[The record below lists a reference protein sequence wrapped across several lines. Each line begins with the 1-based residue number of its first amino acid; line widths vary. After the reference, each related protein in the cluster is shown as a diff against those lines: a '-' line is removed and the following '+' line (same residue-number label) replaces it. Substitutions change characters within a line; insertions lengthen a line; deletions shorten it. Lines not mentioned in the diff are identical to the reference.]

1 MIEQVK
7 DLVSIPLSIFES
19 IFATK
24 ICNFQNERDTIA
36 YFNEFDKSI
45 LTLLEDELK
54 EQYEKEQV
62 HDFLAQNPL
71 LLSQNYVFI
80 SDKIKNDFIDEF
92 YNKHQDLKYI
102 GSLKIKSC
110 LAKYVNEINLLLD
123 KILSVEGKVIL
134 QKVDTTEKSIINE
147 LQNAKQEIVSEF
159 KTSLSQINK
168 EQTGESNPIFYNI
181 GRKNKLFYGRNQ
193 KIKEILLKLSEDKLV
208 FLTGASGMGKS
219 QIAQEIVCRLQDRYN
234 LIMWFPANTEIELF
248 SEFNTAAITYNLINE
263 KKEDFKY
270 LTSIMST
277 FIGKFSRSLII
288 YDGADDIPVEFLTE
302 KCIFPH
308 SDTIVTTQNSNV
320 DSDEFS
326 VIPIDTF
333 TPEEAESF
341 LMTYSNNRKQTEQ
354 DIKIVATLCDLL
366 ENYPLALEYARAYVN
381 KTQNS
386 FLEYMKIYKE
396 HKHDILSKPLT
407 KYEKTAYTA
416 WKLSYD
422 KIVRQSKAAKDILNI
437 LSFLDTHD
445 IPLRDIFV
453 LSQQYSLDKLNS
465 ILLIIKNYS
474 LLTIQDNFANIH
486 EITQEFI
493 RLQMQKDQ
501 EYQTYYEKTLHIFS
515 ELMPDRITNAAEK
528 DLVNRIT
535 KHAIQLISYNC
546 NINDK
551 NTLNFAANIA
561 SKLYILGYYT
571 QTISFIQ
578 EQILLYD
585 SSTQNFNLFQ
595 MITFISQ
602 AYHYI
607 GEDSNALRILKNYCL
622 IVSSSEKLTNSEKWQ
637 LLSRFKNVEGII
649 QKEQGEFSQCLESF
663 FESLEFL
670 NKLSMDSDNEIKSN
684 ILNNIGIV
692 YKHLGQYN
700 NALEYYNQ
708 ALSCSANDKHLL
720 LRIYGNIATV
730 FKSLNQFKSAFKYFE
745 ICLNYSIELGDK
757 RNECICLGN
766 LADCYIDLNQYDN
779 ATLNLNKSLQ
789 IANELNYIIGI
800 INAYYNLG
808 RIAFLQQNYIKAK
821 EYWELSL
828 NKSYAIDY
836 KSGIDFSYNALNQLP
851 K

>member
-92 YNKHQDLKYI
+92 YNKHQD
-102 GSLKIKSC
+102 
-110 LAKYVNEINLLLD
+110 
-123 KILSVEGKVIL
+123 
-134 QKVDTTEKSIINE
+134 
-147 LQNAKQEIVSEF
+147 
-159 KTSLSQINK
+159 
-168 EQTGESNPIFYNI
+168 
-181 GRKNKLFYGRNQ
+181 
-193 KIKEILLKLSEDKLV
+193 
-208 FLTGASGMGKS
+208 
-219 QIAQEIVCRLQDRYN
+219 
-234 LIMWFPANTEIELF
+234 
-248 SEFNTAAITYNLINE
+248 
-263 KKEDFKY
+263 
-270 LTSIMST
+270 
-277 FIGKFSRSLII
+277 
-288 YDGADDIPVEFLTE
+288 
-302 KCIFPH
+302 
-308 SDTIVTTQNSNV
+308 
-320 DSDEFS
+320 
-326 VIPIDTF
+326 
-333 TPEEAESF
+333 
-341 LMTYSNNRKQTEQ
+341 
-354 DIKIVATLCDLL
+354 
-366 ENYPLALEYARAYVN
+366 LALEYARAYVN